1 MQVRDARWPQVARC
15 LPGSFQRDAYKR
27 RRCAAVESEAPAR
40 ASLQWLVKLPRHGG
54 AMLCSAQQ
62 AAAAAERNAK
72 GEEAQGI
79 GRPRARNP
87 VARSLLSGSDVE
99 RNRSASLR
107 GSCGGSVGCW
117 ASWRWRPFWAMPL
130 PEIARD
136 PGNGVSSP
144 P

>member
-79 GRPRARNP
+79 VRPRARNP
-87 VARSLLSGSDVE
+87 VARSLLSGRDVGRSSSDDPTRLSPCSGSHCSPE
-99 RNRSASLR
+99 LLQGAR
-107 GSCGGSVGCW
+107 GS
-117 ASWRWRPFWAMPL
+117 
-130 PEIARD
+130 AR
-136 PGNGVSSP
+136 
-144 P
+144 